1 MNIIQFLYSI
11 FGIPLGYVLYF
22 IYTFI
27 IKNVGIG
34 IILFTFIIKG
44 AMVPLYIKQQK
55 TTAVSAAF
63 APKIKEIQTKY
74 ANNRERQQQELMK
87 LQQQG
92 YKPAAGCLPMLLSL
106 VILFGVLDVVYKPL
120 THIVHSTGEEI
131 TAFIEESY
139 NVEFSA
145 AFVEECAKTEAE
157 VAELDEAAKKKHNN
171 IVNDAK
177 KILAYYNENC
187 LEDGEEPKTL
197 EDMKKLDLETVK
209 LFKTA
214 IASIISKEYAKDN
227 NNALLTAADI
237 YRLTDSERAEM
248 DALTNNTEKETYK
261 LEHAFSDETVNALNT
276 LQNYLGYYRA
286 TGENTVSFTAT
297 SSLQR
302 ELYSLECFGTESD
315 KFVYKNAYSEAAVRP
330 EARENYEE
338 LYENLNF
345 IGIPL
350 GQVPANNM
358 GFPMILV
365 PIVSFAF
372 ALAQTFLSNYNM
384 KKNNPEAASMGGCM
398 KGMMYI
404 MPLFSLWL
412 AFTVPAGAGFY
423 WTVSYAF
430 GILQTLILDKLYNP
444 KKLREAAAAELAAKD
459 KVIKIKAEKETK
471 ITEEEALSQK
481 EENRRRL
488 AEARKADALKYGE
501 EYNEDDSDG
510 SDDV

>member
-1 MNIIQFLYSI
+1 MNLIQFLYSI
-11 FGIPLGYVLYF
+11 FGTPLGYVLYF

-44 AMVPLYIKQQK
+44 AMIPLYIKQQK
-55 TTAVSAAF
+55 STAVSAAF

-92 YKPAAGCLPMLLSL
+92 YKPTAGCLPMLLSF
-106 VILFGVLDVVYKPL
+106 VILFGVIDVVYKPL

-131 TAFIEESY
+131 TAFVEESY
-139 NVEFSA
+139 NVEFA
-145 AFVEECAKTEAE
+145 ATFIEECAKTEAE
-157 VAELDEAAKKKHNN
+157 VAELDEAALKKHNN
-171 IVNDAK
+171 IVNDAN

-187 LEDGEEPKTL
+187 LGEGEKPKTA
-197 EDMKKLDLETVK
+197 EDIRTLDIDTVK
-209 LFKTA
+209 LFK
-214 IASIISKEYAKDN
+214 IAVRDIIAKEYAKDTN
-227 NNALLTAADI
+227 NNVLVNADL
-237 YRLTDSERAEM
+237 YRLTEDERKELNAI
-248 DALTNNTEKETYK
+248 NNDTEKEKYK
-261 LEHAFSDETVNALNT
+261 LEHSFSDETVSALGT
-276 LQNYLGYYRA
+276 LQNQFGYYRA
-286 TGENTVSFTAT
+286 ASADTVSFTAT

-302 ELYSLECFGTESD
+302 ELYSLESFGTQSD

-350 GQVPANNM
+350 GQVPASHM

-365 PIVSFAF
+365 PIVSF
-372 ALAQTFLSNYNM
+372 LLSLTQTVLSNHNM
-384 KKNNPEAASMGGCM
+384 KKNNPEAAAMGGSM
-398 KGMMYI
+398 KIMMYI

-423 WTVSYAF
+423 WAVSYAF

-444 KKLREAAAAELAAKD
+444 RKLREAAAAELAAKD
-459 KVIKIKAEKETK
+459 KVIKIKAEKEK
-471 ITEEEALSQK
+471 NITQEEALSQK
-481 EENRRRL
+481 EANRRRL

-501 EYNEDDSDG
+501 EYNEDDG
-510 SDDV
+510 DDD